1 MAVDGDDAVPGGDA
15 AAVEPAPLLPPPAAA
30 PPVSEKDKEKWDE
43 LTAPGQAAA
52 TTLGFDEARWE
63 SGERPPTT
71 RLWAALTEDEAEAAR
86 VLGYTEEGWD
96 AVAFTHGCPE
106 AEAAGVDESES
117 EAEGEWWGESGD
129 EEGDGESDDEEEG
142 EEANSE
148 DDALGE
154 DDAEAQAEAEA
165 EAAEGATER
174 AIDAE
179 RAMEVDAEPPSP
191 QQRLQERVKTIFA
204 ELQAAGSPPNEAAR
218 RRSRGRRASC
228 RTRWAAG
235 SSRLPEGVG
244 ARCT

>member
-1 MAVDGDDAVPGGDA
+1 M
-15 AAVEPAPLLPPPAAA
+15 
-30 PPVSEKDKEKWDE
+30 SEKDKEKWDE

-129 EEGDGESDDEEEG
+129 EEGDGEESDDEGGDGSDDEEE
-142 EEANSE
+142 
-148 DDALGE
+148 GE

-165 EAAEGATER
+165 EAEAEAAEGALER
-174 AIDAE
+174 AMDAE

-204 ELQAAGSPPNEAAR
+204 ELQAAGSPPNEAAAQAFA
-218 RRSRGRRASC
+218 RATSELQDEMGGGQQP
-228 RTRWAAG
+228 T
-235 SSRLPEGVG
+235 P
-244 ARCT
+244 

>member
-1 MAVDGDDAVPGGDA
+1 MPGGDA
-15 AAVEPAPLLPPPAAA
+15 AAVEPAPLPPPAAS
-30 PPVSEKDKEKWDE
+30 PPVSAKDTEKWAE
-43 LTAPGQAAA
+43 LPEEGKAAA
-52 TTLGFDEARWE
+52 ATLGFDEARWE

-71 RLWAALTEDEAEAAR
+71 RLWAALTEDEAAAAR

-154 DDAEAQAEAEA
+154 DDADAQAEAEAEAEA
-165 EAAEGATER
+165 EAAEGALER
-174 AIDAE
+174 AMDAE

-204 ELQAAGSPPNEAAR
+204 ELQAAGSPPNEAAAQAFA
-218 RRSRGRRASC
+218 RATSELQDEMGGGQQP
-228 RTRWAAG
+228 T
-235 SSRLPEGVG
+235 P
-244 ARCT
+244 